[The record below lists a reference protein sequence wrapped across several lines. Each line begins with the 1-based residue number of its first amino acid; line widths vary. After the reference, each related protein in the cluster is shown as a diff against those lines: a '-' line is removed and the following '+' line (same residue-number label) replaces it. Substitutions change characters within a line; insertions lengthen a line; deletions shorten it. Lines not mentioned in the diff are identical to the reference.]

1 MRQNQIALRKVAA
14 DNVLSAEKRKNASS
28 LFGEC
33 FRADLRSVSRFEA
46 RADETAAGG
55 AAAVVVGAVA
65 MQNPER

>member
-28 LFGEC
+28 IFGEC
-33 FRADLRSVSRFEA
+33 FRVDLRSVSRFEA
-46 RADETAAGG
+46 RADETATGGG
-55 AAAVVVGAVA
+55 AAVVGAVA

>member
-1 MRQNQIALRKVAA
+1 MRQNQIALRRVAA
-14 DNVLSAEKRKNASS
+14 DNTLSAEKRKNASS

-46 RADETAAGG
+46 RADETAAGD
-55 AAAVVVGAVA
+55 AAAVVGAVA

>member
-1 MRQNQIALRKVAA
+1 MRQNQIALWKVAT

-28 LFGEC
+28 LFWGC

-55 AAAVVVGAVA
+55 GAAVVGEVA

>member
-14 DNVLSAEKRKNASS
+14 NHALSAEKWKNATF
-28 LFGEC
+28 LFGES
-33 FRADLRSVSRFEA
+33 FRVDLRSVSRFET

-55 AAAVVVGAVA
+55 AAAVVGVVA